1 MADSKH
7 VKKQW
12 KEHIKRFAG
21 AYAQCLHS
29 YDLAM
34 NDYCNYHHPLVPLSK
49 EEFYDCFPDI
59 ASGYFKQAWALKM
72 EFNKAITEGLVA
84 TTRQGRTTFA
94 QNTYAQLNL
103 LGVSTA
109 TALTSGIHIT
119 FDDPLVIQE
128 SAPKQLIL

>member
-21 AYAQCLHS
+21 AYASCLHS

-49 EEFYDCFPDI
+49 DKFYEVFPEE
-59 ASGYFKQAWALKM
+59 AERYFKQAWELKM
-72 EFNKAITEGLVA
+72 EFNRAITEGLVS

-103 LGVSTA
+103 LGVSMETA
-109 TALTSGIHIT
+109 QSSGIHIT
-119 FDDPLVIQE
+119 FDDPLVIQKSE
-128 SAPKQLIL
+128 PKQLNL